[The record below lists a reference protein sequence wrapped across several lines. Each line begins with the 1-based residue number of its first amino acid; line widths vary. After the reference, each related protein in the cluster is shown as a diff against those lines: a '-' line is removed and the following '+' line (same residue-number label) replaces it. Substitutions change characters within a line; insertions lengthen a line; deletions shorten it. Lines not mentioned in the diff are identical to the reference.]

1 MVHQTLCVVWLFIG
15 YMVFH
20 NILIVSLL
28 VSQNKAAFR
37 ISEQEYFKTM
47 LSNEIQGAQL
57 ALQKTKFIRIGFQ
70 LVDNLG
76 QLLTVVKIN
85 LAVMEESFMYR
96 NQIEFAEN
104 MSQANE
110 LVNTMLSEI
119 RTLNSDIEEHLIKKF
134 DFIANLS
141 EALRTRHTE
150 SETTAELIIEG
161 KCYCLGY
168 NREIILFSIIQD
180 IFLTAR
186 QCSETKK
193 VEVKLSY
200 FFDNFTLC
208 LTFDAANDYATADTG
223 IYALRAT
230 LINFEFGVK
239 TDSEYRTQYCFR
251 TTIVND
257 SINTTDL

>member
-15 YMVFH
+15 YMVLH

-28 VSQNKAAFR
+28 VSRNRFAFR
-37 ISEQEYFKTM
+37 MSEQEYYKTL

-76 QLLTVVKIN
+76 QLLSVVKIN
-85 LAVMEESFMYR
+85 LAVMEESFMNC
-96 NQIEFAEN
+96 NQIEFAAN

-110 LVNTMLSEI
+110 LINTILSEI
-119 RTLNSDIEEHLIKKF
+119 RTLNHDIEEHLIKKF
-134 DFIANLS
+134 DFVANVS

-150 SETTAELIIEG
+150 REPATELIIEG
-161 KCYCLGY
+161 KSYSLGY
-168 NREIILFSIIQD
+168 NREIILFSITQD
-180 IFLTAR
+180 ILLTAR

-223 IYALRAT
+223 IYALRAN
-230 LINFEFGVK
+230 LINFEFEVK
-239 TDSEYRTQYCFR
+239 TDSEYKTQYFFR